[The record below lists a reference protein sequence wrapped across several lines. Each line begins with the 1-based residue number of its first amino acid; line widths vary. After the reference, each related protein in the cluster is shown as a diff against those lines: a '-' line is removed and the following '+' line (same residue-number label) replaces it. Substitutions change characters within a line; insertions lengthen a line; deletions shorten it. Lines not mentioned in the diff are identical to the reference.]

1 MCPFPT
7 YCRSRAC
14 EVRAFRSVAAPGA
27 AGFVGGERSLVEGHL
42 AGRTDIDIDAPA
54 LALRSLL
61 IFPIMEMIG
70 RGDDHDIAPAF
81 LQIGRA
87 ARRDGLVLR
96 GPEGISI
103 GEIAVVA
110 EQVGEIGRAHV

>member
-1 MCPFPT
+1 M
-7 YCRSRAC
+7 
-14 EVRAFRSVAAPGA
+14 AF
-27 AGFVGGERSLVEGHL
+27 VEGHF

-54 LALRSLL
+54 LALARLL
-61 IFPIMEMIG
+61 IFPRMEMLG

-81 LQIGRA
+81 LQIGSA

-96 GPEGISI
+96 GPEGIGV

-110 EQVGEIGRAHV
+110 EQVGNRRALEDRTSTRLNPSP